1 MRIKSL
7 LLFYSDPYFFITL
20 VICLTDSNN
29 FIYRLRKKIY
39 NKGEKEESVEASL
52 GSVSNQILI
61 TGKKTELK
69 KFNNQ
74 FFFGGREGRKG
85 EKCISGVPFE
95 FIRNFLLHRSRC

>member
-74 FFFGGREGRKG
+74 FFFLVGERGGKVKNVYPG
-85 EKCISGVPFE
+85 
-95 FIRNFLLHRSRC
+95 FLLNL